1 MKIYSDKALNLPSQW
16 FTGREWF
23 NGTAEDYFL
32 REYKQASAEMEI
44 EERQHDFGEPIS

>member
-1 MKIYSDKALNLPSQW
+1 MAIYSDKELNLPSQW

-23 NGTAEDYFL
+23 NGTAESYFL

-44 EERQHDFGEPIS
+44 QEREYDFREPNS